1 VFMTKRERSA
11 RYRRLRQEI
20 ATLETEPRD
29 WLVTFLLEIQDDLR
43 CFGGFGK
50 FSDLDAAER
59 HLQGVLEA
67 IAED

>member
-1 VFMTKRERSA
+1 MTKKERSE

-29 WLVTFLLEIQDDLR
+29 WLITFLLEIQDDLR
-43 CFGGFGK
+43 RFKGFGQPA
-50 FSDLDAAER
+50 DLDAAER
-59 HLQGVLEA
+59 HLQGFLEA